1 MEVVHLCVCTK
12 RCWRCCALRL
22 PLDPPPKKKNI
33 IKMIVWSRRSSR
45 EVCGN
50 SKWTE
55 AQSAIRCINT
65 RSPTDIKSTQATSS
79 KEATA
84 PNKKKQP
91 TNKLKN
97 EIRKFHTLDNNKF
110 CVGLKS
116 KVKNTNCRIL
126 QTANKQIV
134 IENKVFLLKSAK
146 WLITLTN
153 FTNYIN

>member
-45 EVCGN
+45 DVCGN

-84 PNKKKQP
+84 PNKKKNNQP
-91 TNKLKN
+91 TNSKMKYVSFIHWIIINFVLVWNQKWRIQIAEYCKPQTNKLWLK
-97 EIRKFHTLDNNKF
+97 IKFFHW
-110 CVGLKS
+110 
-116 KVKNTNCRIL
+116 KV
-126 QTANKQIV
+126 Q
-134 IENKVFLLKSAK
+134 SD
-146 WLITLTN
+146 
-153 FTNYIN
+153 